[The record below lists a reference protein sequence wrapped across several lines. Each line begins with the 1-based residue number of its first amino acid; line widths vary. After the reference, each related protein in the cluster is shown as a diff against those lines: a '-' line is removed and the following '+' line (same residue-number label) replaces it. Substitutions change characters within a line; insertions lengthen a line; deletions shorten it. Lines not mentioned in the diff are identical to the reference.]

1 MRILHVLDHGLPVQS
16 GYTFRTR
23 AILKAQTARGWEV
36 SGVTGPRHGASQE
49 AFERVDGLDFFRT
62 SPPRPRPSPFGELSE
77 ISAFARRIETAI
89 DEFKPDVLHAHSPVL
104 DALAALRVSKKRK
117 LPLLYE
123 IRAFWEDAAVGNG
136 TGREGSLRYRV
147 TRALET
153 WAVHRAE
160 GVAVICEGLRADLV
174 QRGIPASKILV
185 SPNGVDLRL
194 FGNPAPYDA
203 RLAEELG
210 LIGAEV
216 IGFIGSFY

>member
-23 AILKAQTARGWEV
+23 AILKAQMARGWEV
-36 SGVTGPRHGASQE
+36 AGVTGPRHGASQE
-49 AFERVDGLDFFRT
+49 TFERVDGLDFFRT
-62 SPPRPRPSPFGELSE
+62 PPARPRPSPFGELSE

-160 GVAVICEGLRADLV
+160 GVAVICEGLRADL
-174 QRGIPASKILV
+174 
-185 SPNGVDLRL
+185 
-194 FGNPAPYDA
+194 
-203 RLAEELG
+203 
-210 LIGAEV
+210 
-216 IGFIGSFY
+216 